1 MKIDL
6 EIRWKTTGREAQEF
20 DPRLFMLLKSIR
32 SEGSLQSAAT
42 LTGVSY
48 RHAWGLLRDWGNRF
62 GMPVAELERG
72 RGTKLTALGEKLL
85 WAEQEIQSRFATGLA
100 SAAADLNK
108 ELYTIVH
115 PRHRSKKI
123 RMYASNDLAI
133 THLLKLSNESGGINL
148 DLQFHGSLESLRL
161 LAGDH
166 CDVAGFHFPA
176 GELSMSLVPMY
187 RKWINEDK
195 NQLILVA
202 KRQQG
207 LMTRADN
214 PHRIRQLRD
223 LTKRSVCFVNRQRE
237 SGTRTIL
244 DELLKQGKINSRNIR
259 GYLNEEFTHVAVAAM
274 VASGAVDAGFGIQAA
289 ADKFGLNF
297 IPVVEENYALAV
309 NRDKSSEVINAL
321 KGILRSKPF
330 QDEINS
336 LPGYNA
342 QYAGNEMTVHEFFL

>member
-1 MKIDL
+1 
-6 EIRWKTTGREAQEF
+6 
-20 DPRLFMLLKSIR
+20 
-32 SEGSLQSAAT
+32 
-42 LTGVSY
+42 
-48 RHAWGLLRDWGNRF
+48 
-62 GMPVAELERG
+62 
-72 RGTKLTALGEKLL
+72 
-85 WAEQEIQSRFATGLA
+85 
-100 SAAADLNK
+100 
-108 ELYTIVH
+108 
-115 PRHRSKKI
+115 
-123 RMYASNDLAI
+123 
-133 THLLKLSNESGGINL
+133 
-148 DLQFHGSLESLRL
+148 
-161 LAGDH
+161 
-166 CDVAGFHFPA
+166 
-176 GELSMSLVPMY
+176 MSLVPMY